1 MKKSYLNTIIRVSKY
16 TFMILFVN
24 ALCASVLLATDM
36 AKGQNLKDVRT
47 DLEVEN
53 ATLKKVFRLLEEGTS
68 FEFSYATNNIP
79 LNKKVSVKRK
89 NENLYDIL
97 SELSQK
103 ADVEFKRVNGQII
116 VKQRRATDESIVM
129 DQTLADVD
137 IAGKVTDEN
146 GEGLPGAS
154 IVVQGTATGTTTNLD
169 GDYKLSVP
177 EGSTLVVSFVGYKQ
191 QAIAVGS
198 QTTINVQMELDA
210 EQLEEVVVLGYT
222 TRKRGELTGS
232 VSTVSAEQLEKTPNK
247 DLAKSL
253 SGRVAGLIV
262 VDRGGLPGTTN
273 GMDMLIRG
281 KSTMGNNAP
290 LILIDNIP
298 AASFSFL
305 APTDIES
312 ISVLKDG
319 AAAIYGARAANG
331 VILVT
336 TKRGRKGTPKINL
349 SSQYTLA
356 GLTARP
362 NLMSSPQFATYHNEA
377 AERDGTALPY
387 SEADIA
393 MYEAGNDPSYPN
405 TDWYDETVNNY
416 TPEWRHTMSVSG
428 GSDNVSYFLSGD
440 LLEQQGAFK
449 SGDVNFNQ
457 KQLRSNIDVNL
468 TNFLKVGIDVSG
480 RFGQRNQPG
489 VSFGH
494 IYKHIYTNAPTEVA
508 TYPNGLHAWGGEDG
522 ANPIIMTREDGGFIN
537 TDDNNM
543 RYRLSYDLDLSQWVE
558 GLNIQGFAGIRDWNT
573 KTKSWYTPWTYYSY
587 NSSTDEY
594 SAHRGN
600 SQQGTQQVL
609 RENFWQYNELMLN
622 STIRYDRT
630 FGDHTLKGFVG
641 IERFDSE
648 QSNFYAQRQGFP
660 SNDRPELF
668 AGGDDGQISSGSSS
682 ESARLNYFGSV
693 SYDYAKKYFVDFTL
707 RSDGSGNFP
716 EGKRFG
722 TFPGVAVA
730 WSIGDESFME
740 DAKPLF
746 SSVKLRTS
754 WAKMGNDR
762 IAPFQ
767 FLTRYAY
774 GGASNAPQPNYY
786 HFGTN
791 ATRYLGFSSAAF
803 PAANPNVT
811 WETAN
816 MSNIGLNF
824 SMFDYK
830 LTADINYFYQKREGI
845 LIPNTGATPDFTG
858 INLPDENLGK
868 VDNYGWEF
876 QLGWNDQIGD
886 LTYNLGFNYTIAKN
900 KIVFMD
906 EAVDVPDQLKQEGF
920 PLDSR
925 VLYLTNGLF
934 KNQEEV
940 DAAPVKLNGTVPGE
954 PHYIDT
960 NEDGEI
966 SAGDRVRRHSSPIPE
981 VQYGITGGLSY
992 KGFDFNFLFQGQ
1004 AKADMLVYFQ
1014 AFNRP
1019 EFMFTE
1025 RWTPENQNARYPRAF
1040 ITSDYSGNQSGD
1052 IGNPE
1057 MADFYYHS
1065 ASFLRLKEVE
1075 LGYTFGKEKL
1085 KYGSARVFFRGMNM
1099 LTLFSD
1105 VFNDFG
1111 LDPEAGDY
1119 NDFRFST
1126 YTGLKSF
1133 SFGVNFN
1140 F

>member
-16 TFMILFVN
+16 TFLILFVN
-24 ALCASVLLATDM
+24 AFCASVLLATDM

-79 LNKKVSVKRK
+79 LNKKVSVQRK

-137 IAGKVTDEN
+137 ISGKISDEN

-154 IVVQGTATGTTTNLD
+154 IVVQGTANGTTTNLD
-169 GDYKLSVP
+169 GNYKLSVP

-191 QAIAVGS
+191 QMIVVGS
-198 QTTINVQMELDA
+198 QSSINIQMELDA
-210 EQLEEVVVLGYT
+210 EQLDEVVVLGYT

-232 VSTVSAEQLEKTPNK
+232 VSTINSEELQKTPNK

-262 VDRGGLPGTTN
+262 VDRGGLPGATD
-273 GMDMLIRG
+273 GMDLLIRG
-281 KSTMGNNAP
+281 KSTMGNNSP
-290 LILIDNIP
+290 LILIDGIP

-305 APTDIES
+305 APSDIES

-331 VILVT
+331 VIVVT
-336 TKRGRKGTPKINL
+336 TKRGRKGAPQISL
-349 SSQYTLA
+349 SSQYTLS
-356 GLTARP
+356 GLTARA
-362 NLMSSPQFATYHNEA
+362 NMMSSEQFAIYHNEA
-377 AERDGTALPY
+377 AQRDGTALPY
-387 SEADIA
+387 STDDIA
-393 MYEAGNDPSYPN
+393 RYAAGNDPLYPS
-405 TDWYDETVNNY
+405 TDWYDETVNET

-440 LLEQQGAFK
+440 ILEQQGAFK

-480 RFGQRNQPG
+480 RFGERNQPG

-508 TYPNGLHAWGGEDG
+508 QYPNGLPAWGGEDG
-522 ANPIIMTREDGGFIN
+522 ANPIVMTSTDAGFIN
-537 TDDNNM
+537 TSDKNL
-543 RYRLSYDLDLSQWVE
+543 RSRLSFELDLNQWVE
-558 GLNIQGFAGIRDWNT
+558 GLSVQGYAGIRDWST
-573 KTKSWYTPWTYYSY
+573 QTKSWYTPWTYYTY
-587 NSSTDEY
+587 DNANDEY
-594 SAHRGN
+594 IAQTGN
-600 SQQGTQQVL
+600 SQQGTTQVL
-609 RENFWQYNELMLN
+609 RERFWQYNELMLN

-630 FGDHTLKGFVG
+630 FGDHTVKGFVG
-641 IERFDSE
+641 IERFTSE
-648 QSNFYAQRQGFP
+648 QANVYAERRGFP

-668 AGGDDGQISSGSSS
+668 AGSDDGQISSG
-682 ESARLNYFGSV
+682 ESAEWARLNYFGSL
-693 SYDYAKKYFVDFTL
+693 SYDYAKKYFVDLTL
-707 RSDGSGNFP
+707 RHDGSSNFP
-716 EGKRFG
+716 AGKRFG

-730 WSIGDESFME
+730 WSIGDEEFMA

-762 IAPFQ
+762 IPGFQ
-767 FLTRYAY
+767 FLTKYDY
-774 GGASNAPQPNYY
+774 GGPENSAQPNYY
-786 HFGTN
+786 FFGTDG
-791 ATRYLGFSSAAF
+791 ARRLGFASAET
-803 PAANPNVT
+803 PNPNIT

-816 MSNIGLNF
+816 MSNLGLNF
-824 SMFDYK
+824 TMFDYK
-830 LTADINYFYQKREGI
+830 LSADVNYFYQKREGI
-845 LIPNTGATPDFTG
+845 LIQRDASIPDYVGLT
-858 INLPDENLGK
+858 LPDENLGK

-900 KIVFMD
+900 KIIFMD
-906 EAVDVPDQLKQEGF
+906 EAVDVPDRLKQEGF
-920 PLDSR
+920 PMDSR
-925 VLYLTNGLF
+925 VIYLTNGLF
-934 KNQEEV
+934 KSQEEV
-940 DAAPVKLNGTVPGE
+940 DAATVKLNGTVEGE
-954 PHYIDT
+954 PYYIDT

-1004 AKADMLVYFQ
+1004 AKADMLVTFDE
-1014 AFNRP
+1014 FNRP
-1019 EFMFTE
+1019 EFIFKE
-1025 RWTPENQNARYPRAF
+1025 RWTPENRNARYPRAA
-1040 ITSDYSGNQSGD
+1040 ITSNYSGNRSGD

-1057 MADFYYHS
+1057 MADLYYHS

-1075 LGYTFGKEKL
+1075 LGYTFDKAKV
-1085 KYGSARVFFRGMNM
+1085 KVGSARVFLRGMNL
-1099 LTLFSD
+1099 LTMFSD
-1105 VFNDFG
+1105 VFSDFG

-1119 NDFRFST
+1119 NGFRFST
-1126 YTGLKSF
+1126 YTGLRSF